1 MEEWDGGMG
10 LYNCEEGAIAEVGRK
25 SGAGARLTLSACVCD
40 RLAVD
45 TQEGHWIVSRRNK
58 LLSTFNN
65 QDAYQVGRIFRSREF
80 ALTNA
85 PARYL
90 ILLSRQGKVVS
101 AAACELDRG
110 RS

>member
-1 MEEWDGGMG
+1 MG

-25 SGAGARLTLSACVCD
+25 SGACQADLSACVCD
-40 RLAVD
+40 RLAVG

-58 LLSTFNN
+58 LLSTLNN
-65 QDAYQVGRIFRSREF
+65 QDAHQVGRTFHSKEF
-80 ALTNA
+80 ALANA